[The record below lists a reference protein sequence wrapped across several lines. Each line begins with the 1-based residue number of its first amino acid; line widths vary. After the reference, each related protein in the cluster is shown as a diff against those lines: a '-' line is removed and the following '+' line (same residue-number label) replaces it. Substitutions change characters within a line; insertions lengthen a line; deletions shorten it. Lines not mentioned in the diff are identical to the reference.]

1 MAEKKLIT
9 GNDISEFYKIGKNLD
24 PDVIDRAIMLAQ
36 RNDLVPII
44 GEGLYFDLCENTDS
58 ATNATLI
65 EGENYELDGTT
76 VYYRGIRA
84 QIACYAA
91 ARLLRKPENG
101 ITRAGVKQKEL
112 ANSVQVDT
120 TTENQMI
127 RDAYSMAKKFEIQ
140 TLRYIDENIND
151 YPLFNKTEGM
161 QRPRKNSF
169 RIHRV
174 R

>member
-9 GNDISEFYKIGKNLD
+9 GSDISEFYKIGKNLD
-24 PDVIDRAIMLAQ
+24 SDRIDMAIMLAQ
-36 RNDLVPII
+36 RNDLVPVI
-44 GEGLYFDLCENTDS
+44 GEGLYFDLCENTTS
-58 ATNATLI
+58 VTNAKLI
-65 EGENYELDGTT
+65 EGENYDLDGTT

-84 QIACYAA
+84 QVACYAA
-91 ARLLRKPENG
+91 ARLMRKPENM

-112 ANSVQVDT
+112 VNSIPVDT
-120 TTENQMI
+120 TVENQMI

-140 TLRYIDENIND
+140 TLRYLDENIDD
-151 YPLFNKTEGM
+151 YPLFNQTQGK

-169 RIHRV
+169 RIHRI

>member
-9 GNDISEFYKIGKNLD
+9 RGDISEFYKIGKNLD
-24 PDVIDRAIMLAQ
+24 QDRVDMAIMLAQ

-58 ATNATLI
+58 TNNAKLI
-65 EGENYELDGTT
+65 EGENYDLDGTT

-84 QIACYAA
+84 QVACYAA
-91 ARLLRKPENG
+91 ARLMRKPENA

-112 ANSVQVDT
+112 TNSLPVET

-127 RDAYSMAKKFEIQ
+127 RDAYSMAKKFEKQ
-140 TLRYIDENIND
+140 TLRYLDENID
-151 YPLFNKTEGM
+151 EYPLFNQTEGM